1 MYIMYVF
8 CTPNKYII
16 WNHYII
22 CFCVSGVILFP
33 EHYVSLCMYTY
44 LLCVHIIIM
53 YIMYVLCILHN
64 LTTIEIL
71 YIFWKHHII
80 CACVSGVIL
89 CPDFHVFHDLYYVIF
104 MFVLC
109 HLALCVL
116 CVLCNVHTILCI
128 MYS

>member
-1 MYIMYVF
+1 MYVF

-22 CFCVSGVILFP
+22 CSCVSGVILISRILSIIM
-33 EHYVSLCMYTY
+33 HVY
-44 LLCVHIIIM
+44 IIIM
-53 YIMYVLCILHN
+53 CPHNNYVYYMMYVLCILHN

-71 YIFWKHHII
+71 CIFWKHHII
-80 CACVSGVIL
+80 CACGSGVIL

-109 HLALCVL
+109 HLSLCVL